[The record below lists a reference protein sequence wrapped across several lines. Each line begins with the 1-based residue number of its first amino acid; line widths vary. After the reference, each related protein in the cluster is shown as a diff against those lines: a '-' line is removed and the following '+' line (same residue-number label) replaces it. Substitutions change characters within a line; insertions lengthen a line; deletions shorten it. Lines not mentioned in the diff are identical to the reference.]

1 MINNKTNC
9 IMAECGIGIE
19 NAGHVKMCNASIDVF
34 KNNKN
39 KPYRLDT
46 DNLKDIW
53 NSKTRQ
59 EIKESLKKGMRHD
72 NCKLCWDAE
81 DAGVTS
87 IRQVL
92 NSTFKDLLPMQKQPR
107 IVIMKPGNQCN
118 LGCRTCNAEAS
129 NQLYK
134 IDYELD
140 NSPSGI
146 SNHYEWYKE
155 KFSKKNTTKP
165 SFEEYVDQFDSQR
178 DSFKKDNNVWQTL
191 DEWSAGIVHYALFGG
206 EPLVMKPLFDLLDRS
221 DIKKHTLS
229 QDLYVSTNATVWSKK
244 YIDIIKSF
252 KSASIGLSVD
262 AIGKQFE
269 YIRYPANWE
278 KIKENI
284 LKFVELREQN
294 KNISLKISA
303 TCNPF
308 NIYYLDELYDFFKD
322 LKILVDIHLIQI
334 PEHYDI
340 RIFPQAVKDEILK
353 KYKGRE
359 DLSNIVTFLNS
370 NMNNAELHLK
380 DFVYYTQGTD
390 RIRQQ
395 KFGNIFPEFN
405 EILVKNNILI

>member
-1 MINNKTNC
+1 
-9 IMAECGIGIE
+9 MADCGIGIE

-39 KPYRLDT
+39 KPYRLDS
-46 DNLKDIW
+46 DKLKDIW

-59 EIKESLKKGMRHD
+59 EIKESLEKGIRHE
-72 NCKLCWDAE
+72 NCRLCWDAE
-81 DAGVTS
+81 DSGVTS

-92 NSTFKDLLPMQKQPR
+92 NERFQDLSPIKEQPR

-118 LGCRTCNAEAS
+118 LGCRTCNVEAT
-129 NQLYK
+129 NQLYE
-134 IDYELD
+134 IDYEL
-140 NSPSGI
+140 NQRPSSLYKEHDKHRNI
-146 SNHYEWYKE
+146 SNKKISYED
-155 KFSKKNTTKP
+155 
-165 SFEEYVDQFDSQR
+165 YVKTFDSQR
-178 DSFKKDNNVWQTL
+178 NSFNKDNNVWQTL
-191 DEWSAGIVHYALFGG
+191 DEWSGGIVHYALFGG
-206 EPLVMKPLFDLLDRS
+206 EPFVMKPLFDLLDRS
-221 DIKKHTLS
+221 NIKGHTLS

-244 YIDIIKSF
+244 YIDIIKNF

-269 YIRYPANWE
+269 YMRYPANWE

-308 NIYYLDELYDFFKD
+308 NVYHLDELYDFFKD

-340 RIFPQAVKDEILK
+340 RIFPQAVKDEISI

-359 DLSNIVTFLNS
+359 DLADVVTFLNS
-370 NMNNAELHLK
+370 NMVNADLHLK

-395 KFGNIFPEFN
+395 KFSDIFPEFN
-405 EILVKNNILI
+405 KILNKNNILI